1 MSLKTV
7 VIQDN
12 QVAGRGFLGTTV
24 NSEDAT
30 KNCSHIHHVHIHHI
44 ATCVCITMLMV
55 CKTWEMGEG
64 EGGGG

>member
-12 QVAGRGFLGTTV
+12 QVAGRGFLGSTV

-55 CKTWEMGEG
+55 MQNLGD
-64 EGGGG
+64 GGGGGVG